1 MLSFQTRF
9 AVAAAAVDNN
19 DDDDDDQM
27 TNHEKER
34 ITMERELK
42 D

>member
-9 AVAAAAVDNN
+9 AVAAAVDNN